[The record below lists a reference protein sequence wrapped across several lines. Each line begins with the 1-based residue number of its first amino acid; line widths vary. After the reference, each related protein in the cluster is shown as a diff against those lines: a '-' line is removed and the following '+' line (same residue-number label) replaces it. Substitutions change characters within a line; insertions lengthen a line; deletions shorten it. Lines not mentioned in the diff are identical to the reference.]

1 MRLRLLTRRENDK
14 VRFADDPPAIEQSRG
29 RSPDSD
35 TGPHNWYMLPTRFIF
50 LLAIVCAA
58 LQLGGAQTKRRKVSD
73 FQFNWNGRRNVKV
86 ILEIPEPWGA
96 SGDFTRIRILVPG
109 EQQFAAKNDEGWVK
123 FRSEVASTSPDVR
136 RYKNL
141 VPSEYVL
148 AEKASEQGRTLLFL
162 VGYSYASSPG
172 SLDVIELPS
181 IGPPRI
187 VLHKNEFG
195 IQELKDLDADGTAE
209 LVGYPCLPQEFGNG
223 LLTYD
228 PFNVYKLGPAPGDA
242 ATISIP
248 LSRSYNLEHY
258 YGWAGVAC
266 SEKIAVVLHPP
277 GRRKPTIM
285 STEQA
290 QRLTEGYR

>member
-1 MRLRLLTRRENDK
+1 LFSRISMDSHSHLEPARSALVDCRGAGSYSPSASRSPRAMRLRLLTRRENDK

-35 TGPHNWYMLPTRFIF
+35 TGPHNWYMLPMRFIF

-58 LQLGGAQTKRRKVSD
+58 LQLGGAQTKWRKVSD

-86 ILEIPEPWGA
+86 ILEIPEPW
-96 SGDFTRIRILVPG
+96 
-109 EQQFAAKNDEGWVK
+109 
-123 FRSEVASTSPDVR
+123 
-136 RYKNL
+136 
-141 VPSEYVL
+141 
-148 AEKASEQGRTLLFL
+148 
-162 VGYSYASSPG
+162 
-172 SLDVIELPS
+172 
-181 IGPPRI
+181 I

-266 SEKIAVVLHPP
+266 SEKIAVALHPP